1 MCGRLAKALGF
12 RGTARLQLNQVEVK
26 MGVPIPQIAPFWGIF
41 KKIPNN
47 NHKQYKLQTN
57 SFKQIKV

>member
-1 MCGRLAKALGF
+1 
-12 RGTARLQLNQVEVK
+12 
-26 MGVPIPQIAPFWGIF
+26 MGVLIPQIAPFWGIF